1 MKTEGQFLVSNKADA
16 VGLSIRISTI
26 EKWLPAIATLWFF
39 VSLDSIIVW
48 NPLSPLIRLFALFG
62 IVWGTMIVKPI
73 GFSPRIRLSFFLY
86 LGFAL
91 LYIVTRSD
99 TIIIAINRICTLLP
113 LLFIMTWK
121 VELLAETYSFL
132 RKCVI
137 FFAIGAAI
145 VSILS
150 IIGLI
155 RFVPHY
161 TLPPQ
166 ELLHVRFGYVYDVY
180 GLFVTLHDP
189 LQTMSFRACG
199 MMKEPGHFAVV
210 LGFVYMIDRFQGR
223 NPNIW
228 IVICGLLT
236 FSANFPLFIL
246 FTEFSYLFQLK
257 HLKKV
262 LKWII
267 VVSSS
272 LYVVFISLPSNIQD
286 EVSYLAYGRNLEK
299 VVEAA
304 STSSSM
310 DDALDERASD
320 LPLMVYERM
329 SFSEK
334 LFGVGRFDTAYAL
347 SDYRGMI
354 MTVGIVGMSL
364 SALFY
369 IFLVFGIRRSLA
381 LSLLLAYTLILV
393 HRSWMLC
400 ASYVYF
406 LGFLAVSTNN
416 SYRKEVLT

>member
-16 VGLSIRISTI
+16 IGLSIRISTI

-91 LYIVTRSD
+91 FYILTRSV
-99 TIIIAINRICTLLP
+99 TISIAFSRICTLLP
-113 LLFIMTWK
+113 FLFIMIWK
-121 VELLAETYSFL
+121 VELIAETYSFL
-132 RKCVI
+132 RKCVV

-145 VSILS
+145 VSVLS
-150 IIGLI
+150 IVGLI
-155 RFVPHY
+155 RFVPHF

-166 ELLHVRFGYVYDVY
+166 ELLHVRLGYVYDVY

-189 LQTMSFRACG
+189 LQMLSFRACG
-199 MMKEPGHFAVV
+199 MMMEPGHFAVI
-210 LGFVYMIDRFQGR
+210 LGFVYLIDRFQGR
-223 NPNIW
+223 KPNIW

-236 FSANFPLFIL
+236 FSANFLLFVL
-246 FTEFSYLFQLK
+246 FTEISYLFHIKNLIV
-257 HLKKV
+257 V
-262 LKWII
+262 LKWAI
-267 VVSSS
+267 VLLLS
-272 LYVVFISLPSNIQD
+272 LYVVYISLPSSIQD
-286 EVSYLAYGRNLEK
+286 DVYYLAYGRNLEK
-299 VVEAA
+299 VIDTA
-304 STSSSM
+304 SSSSSM

-329 SFSEK
+329 SLSEK

-354 MTVGIVGMSL
+354 MTVGIVGMTL
-364 SALFY
+364 SAFFY
-369 IFLVFGIRRSLA
+369 ILLVLGVRRSLA
-381 LSLLLAYTLILV
+381 LSLLLAYALILI

-400 ASYVYF
+400 SSYIYF
-406 LGFLAVSTNN
+406 LGFLAVITSKPYKLV
-416 SYRKEVLT
+416 S